1 MLNQK
6 LEPVLI
12 KSPAYS
18 ATRQDFISELRG
30 ADRPDLIV
38 SDPSRSV
45 VVQIKGSQLLASGTY
60 KSLGLTLRF
69 PRFMKLRL
77 DRNPDSSL
85 KVSGINKHNRVVFNL
100 SIYLISRYLYIYIY
114 CSISLSLSIS

>member
-85 KVSGINKHNRVVFNL
+85 KVSGINKHKTEL
-100 SIYLISRYLYIYIY
+100 YLISLYI
-114 CSISLSLSIS
+114 